1 MRVQDRAPGEEGR
14 ERWTLVPESLDDLW
28 HLQYVVEPG
37 DLVSGDTTRRIQRD
51 DDRLRDTGG
60 QREPMH
66 VTLRVDDVE
75 FAKFANRLR
84 VGGEIVAC
92 SREDQLGHHHTLN
105 VEPRTEIEV
114 EKEFKPDQRERI
126 EEAVAASENPDVA
139 VVTVE
144 EAQAYVHTVAQY
156 GVEEYA
162 SVSGPTGKGEY
173 AQDRSELFT
182 RLVETLRPLEVDA
195 VVLAGPG
202 FTKEDFLSHL
212 EEEAREIAER
222 VTVVDTASVGDRGV
236 HEVLKRGAVD
246 DIQQETRVAREAEYI
261 DELTAR
267 IADDGAVAYGPD
279 AVATAVE
286 YGAVERLLVLDRW
299 LRDRR
304 AERATV
310 GTDEQVAA
318 ADAAGGSAAS
328 EVGTRTETEGGDETE
343 ADDGSAV
350 DPDDLIRRVEQQGGD
365 VTVFSGEFAP
375 GQQLGNLGGIAA
387 LLRYRID

>member
-1 MRVQDRAPGEEGR
+1 MRVQERARGAEGR

-37 DLVSGDTTRRIQRD
+37 DLVAGDTTRRIQRD

-60 QREPMH
+60 EREHMY
-66 VTLRVDDVE
+66 VTVRVMDAE
-75 FAKFANRLR
+75 FAKFANRFR
-84 VGGEIVAC
+84 VGGKIVDC

-105 VEPRTEIEV
+105 VEPRTEIEI
-114 EKEFKPDQRERI
+114 EKQFKPDQRDRI

-144 EAQAYVHTVAQY
+144 EGRAFVHTVAQY

-173 AQDRSELFT
+173 AQDRSELFA
-182 RLVETLRPLEVDA
+182 RLVDTLRPLEVDA

-202 FTKEDFLSHL
+202 FTKEDALSHL
-212 EEEAREIAER
+212 EEAAPETAET

-246 DIQQETRVAREAEYI
+246 EIQQETRIAREAEYV

-304 AERATV
+304 TERASTPESV
-310 GTDEQVAA
+310 ATEAGGGAVRDEQ
-318 ADAAGGSAAS
+318 S
-328 EVGTRTETEGGDETE
+328 EPGGGD
-343 ADDGSAV
+343 DGEGEV
-350 DPDDLIRRVEQQGGD
+350 DPDDLIRHVEQQGGD
-365 VTVFSGEFAP
+365 VTVFSAEFAP
-375 GQQLGNLGGIAA
+375 GQQLDNLGGIAA
-387 LLRYRID
+387 LLRYRIG

>member
-1 MRVQDRAPGEEGR
+1 MRVQERARGAEGR

-37 DLVSGDTTRRIQRD
+37 DLVAGDTTRRVQRD

-60 QREPMH
+60 EREHMY
-66 VTLRVDDVE
+66 VTVRVTDAE
-75 FAKFANRLR
+75 FAEFANRLR
-84 VGGEIVAC
+84 VGGEIVDC

-105 VEPRTEIEV
+105 VEPRTEIEI
-114 EKEFKPDQRERI
+114 EKRFKPDQRDRI

-144 EAQAYVHTVAQY
+144 EGRAFVHTVAQY

-173 AQDRSELFT
+173 ARDRSELFA
-182 RLVETLRPLEVDA
+182 RLVDALRPLEVDA

-202 FTKEDFLSHL
+202 FTKEDALSHL
-212 EEEAREIAER
+212 EETAPETAET
-222 VTVVDTASVGDRGV
+222 VTVVDTTSVGDRGV

-246 DIQQETRVAREAEYI
+246 EIQQETRVAREAEYV

-304 AERATV
+304 TERASTS
-310 GTDEQVAA
+310 ESVAA
-318 ADAAGGSAAS
+318 EAGGGAVHDERS
-328 EVGTRTETEGGDETE
+328 EPSEP
-343 ADDGSAV
+343 DDGDGEV

-365 VTVFSGEFAP
+365 VTVFSAEFAP
-375 GQQLGNLGGIAA
+375 GQQLDNLGGIAA